1 MSDLPV
7 KLERVAHV
15 ILRVA
20 DLQRS
25 MQFFGDTL
33 GMTPR
38 FNFGDFAF
46 FDGGGVTLALNQN
59 KAAVEFGR
67 DLTEI
72 VFECSDFHA
81 AHRALQARGVT
92 FARDPHIVTS
102 DATHSVWAC
111 DFRDPDGHVLSIT
124 GRVPK

>member
-1 MSDLPV
+1 MSDQSD
-7 KLERVAHV
+7 KLSRVAHV
-15 ILRVA
+15 ILRVS

-25 MQFFGDTL
+25 MQFFSDTL
-33 GMTPR
+33 GMTLR

-59 KAAVEFGR
+59 KAAAEFGR

-72 VFECSDFHA
+72 VFDCADFHA
-81 AHRALQARGVT
+81 AHRALQSRGLT
-92 FARDPHIVTS
+92 FAREPHIVTS
-102 DATHSVWAC
+102 DATHHVWAC
-111 DFRDPDGHVLSIT
+111 DFRDPDGHMLSIT